1 MVDFG
6 VTYNFITE
14 VEARRL
20 KLRWEKGLE
29 IMNAM
34 NFAALPIIGLV
45 KRTMMKLEGWNDPI
59 DFVVVKMDD
68 FDMVLGMKFL
78 LEHQVIPMSSAKYVV
93 ITGSAP
99 TVIQADIC
107 QPNGLKIISAMQ
119 LKKGLLKTNQH
130 LWPSRLSR

>member
-14 VEARRL
+14 VEARGL

-45 KRTMMKLEGWNDPI
+45 KRTMMKLEGWNGPI

-78 LEHQVIPMSSAKYVV
+78 LEHQVIPMPSAKYVV